1 MTLAEA
7 ARVLGVSPRTLRRW
21 ARVGRIDGTRTP
33 EGNWRL
39 RRDAV
44 ARMAR
49 GMEGQPGGPE
59 EPGG

>member
-21 ARVGRIDGTRTP
+21 ARAGRIDGTRTP
-33 EGNWRL
+33 QGTWLL

-44 ARMAR
+44 ERIAR
-49 GMEGQPGGPE
+49 GIEGESGGPE
-59 EPGG
+59 GTGR